1 MKKLLL
7 GCVVASSLAIPNLA
21 FAANSNESIETSTD
35 NEATI
40 PAYMAP
46 GTVIKFNE
54 QEESVILREGE
65 GNKKTSLTQQYR
77 LQADETDLPV
87 IKPGM
92 TVVYDAL
99 GAPIVVVPE
108 TSESINVEM
117 KEINPQQG
125 IQPLAVKTE
134 TGEVSWFD
142 IWAESGTASGSKA
155 NDGAAHKTIAMKT
168 YVNVK
173 SNKNSKKTTVLIL
186 DRGPYAKGRI
196 LDMSKQSFSKLH
208 TTSTGVF
215 NGTISW
221 DSK

>member
-21 FAANSNESIETSTD
+21 FAANSSESIETSTD

-54 QEESVILREGE
+54 QEESVVLREGD
-65 GNKKTSLTQQYR
+65 KKASLPQSR
-77 LQADETDLPV
+77 LYEDESDLPV

-108 TSESINVEM
+108 SRESINVEM
-117 KEINPQQG
+117 KEINPVQE
-125 IQPLAVKTE
+125 IPRAAKTE
-134 TGEVSWFD
+134 SGKVSWYD
-142 IWAESGTASGSKA
+142 IWAESNTASGEKA
-155 NDGAAHKTIAMKT
+155 DDGAAHKTIAFKT
-168 YVNVK
+168 SVSVK
-173 SNKNSKKTTVLIL
+173 SNDNSKTTTVRIL
-186 DRGPYAKGRI
+186 DRGPYVKGRI
-196 LDMSKQSFSKLH
+196 LDMSKQTFGKLH
-208 TTSTGVF
+208 PISKGVF

-221 DSK
+221 NG

>member
-7 GCVVASSLAIPNLA
+7 GCVVASTLVIPNLA
-21 FAANSNESIETSTD
+21 FAANSNEGIETSTD

-40 PAYMAP
+40 PGYMAP

-54 QEESVILREGE
+54 QEESVILREGD
-65 GNKKTSLTQQYR
+65 KKPSFMQQYR

-108 TSESINVEM
+108 TEESINVEM

-125 IQPLAVKTE
+125 IRPLAVKTE
-134 TGEVSWFD
+134 TGEISWFD

-173 SNKNSKKTTVLIL
+173 SNKNSNKTTVLIL

-208 TTSTGVF
+208 TLSTGVF
-215 NGTISW
+215 DGTISW

>member
-21 FAANSNESIETSTD
+21 FAANSNEGIETSTD

-54 QEESVILREGE
+54 QEESVILREGD
-65 GNKKTSLTQQYR
+65 KKASLTQQYR

-108 TSESINVEM
+108 TRESINVEM
-117 KEINPQQG
+117 EEISSSQG
-125 IQPLAVKTE
+125 ILPLAAAKTE
-134 TGEVSWFD
+134 SGKISWFD
-142 IWAESGTASGSKA
+142 IYAESSTASGQKA
-155 NDGAAHKTIAMKT
+155 DDGAAHKTIPFKT
-168 YVNVK
+168 SVSVK
-173 SNKNSKKTTVLIL
+173 STDNSKTTTVRIL
-186 DRGPYAKGRI
+186 DRGPYTKGRI
-196 LDMSKQSFSKLH
+196 LDMSKQSFGKLH
-208 TTSTGVF
+208 TTSTGIF
-215 NGTISW
+215 NGTITWS
-221 DSK
+221 

>member
-21 FAANSNESIETSTD
+21 FAANANEGIETSTD
-35 NEATI
+35 NETTI

-65 GNKKTSLTQQYR
+65 EKASFTQQYR
-77 LQADETDLPV
+77 LQADETELPV

-108 TSESINVEM
+108 TRESINVEM
-117 KEINPQQG
+117 EEISSYQE
-125 IQPLAVKTE
+125 ILPLAAKTQS
-134 TGEVSWFD
+134 GKISWFD
-142 IWAESGTASGSKA
+142 IYAGPTASGQKA
-155 NDGAAHKTIAMKT
+155 NDGAAHKTIPFKT
-168 YVNVK
+168 SVSVK
-173 SNKNSKKTTVLIL
+173 SNVNKKTTTVRIL
-186 DRGPYAKGRI
+186 DRGPYINGRI

-208 TTSTGVF
+208 TTSTGLF
-215 NGTISW
+215 NGTITY
-221 DSK
+221 